1 VIELSGK
8 VAIITGAASGI
19 GRAAARLLAERGAA
33 VVIADIDVG
42 GAGEV
47 ARSITDQGG
56 RALAVETDVADPRSV
71 EALVATVVAT
81 HGGVDVLVNNA
92 GAVGPD
98 TYGRDTT
105 VVDVDLHLWETIMAV
120 NLRGVMLGCRY
131 AIPHMVDRG
140 GGSIV
145 NISSIDALTGRWGQ
159 VAYGVSKAGVNALT
173 QYVATT
179 HGRQNIRCNA
189 IAPGLIMSPAAE
201 RALSPRDLRISA
213 SNRLV
218 ERAGT
223 PEDVAGM
230 IAYLASDD
238 SAFVTGQVLVIDGGT
253 LCHHPMF
260 SVQVGGLLDGG
271 LLDVE

>member
-1 VIELSGK
+1 
-8 VAIITGAASGI
+8 
-19 GRAAARLLAERGAA
+19 LLAQRGAA
-33 VVIADIDVG
+33 VAIADVDSD
-42 GAGEV
+42 GADEV
-47 ARSITDQGG
+47 ARLIADEGG
-56 RALAVETDVADPRSV
+56 HALAVETDVADALSV
-71 EALVATVVAT
+71 EALIATVVAAY
-81 HGGVDVLVNNA
+81 GGVDVLVNNA

-105 VVDVDLHLWETIMAV
+105 VVDVDLDLWEVMMAV

-189 IAPGLIMSPAAE
+189 IAPGLIMSPTAQ

-213 SNRLV
+213 SNRVL

-230 IAYLASDD
+230 IAYLASDE
-238 SAFVTGQVLVIDGGT
+238 SAFVTGQVLVVDGGT
-253 LCHHPMF
+253 LCHHPMY
-260 SVQVGGLLDGG
+260 SVQVGGLLE
-271 LLDVE
+271 LE